1 MGLGAER
8 RWAPSSLKVH
18 YCQSSYRASVRRQTL
33 CWTLWQLGGWG
44 GKGGSDLLPVPKC
57 FHLARFTD
65 GQDICSMLIKKTL
78 IVLITLLLLIKAQ
91 RRVLFMAVLWMGRPS
106 TGREIAC
113 SGPRLSQIHTQ
124 PTAFS
129 GSQGPALYTRSL
141 FSSHFNSASPSEG
154 TCSGRLAGC
163 PSAVW
168 DSFRLGLWQI

>member
-8 RWAPSSLKVH
+8 RWAPSSLEVH
-18 YCQSSYRASVRRQTL
+18 YCQNSYRASIRRQTL
-33 CWTLWQLGGWG
+33 FWAPWQLGVWG
-44 GKGGSDLLPVPKC
+44 GKGDSDLLPVPKC

-65 GQDICSMLIKKTL
+65 GQDICSMLIKKTF

-106 TGREIAC
+106 AGREIAC

-141 FSSHFNSASPSEG
+141 CFLLILIVHHLLKGLVREG
-154 TCSGRLAGC
+154 WPGA
-163 PSAVW
+163 
-168 DSFRLGLWQI
+168 